1 MNNDFIPKEVS
12 DPIFTEEQ
20 IALRMKE
27 LGAQITQDYQGKSPL
42 LVAVL
47 KGAFLFLADLMREI
61 KLDLE
66 VDFIVVSSYG
76 SSIKSSGVVK
86 MVLDIAQS
94 IEGKD
99 VILVEDV
106 IDTGLTIEYLKHS
119 FEQRNPKSL
128 KICSLLLKE
137 GVVDP
142 TPHCDYVGFK
152 VPPDYVVG
160 YGFDVD
166 QKFRNIPYIAN
177 YLPVKGQTSKPE

>member
-1 MNNDFIPKEVS
+1 MGNEFIPKEVS
-12 DPIFTEEQ
+12 EPMFTKED
-20 IALRMKE
+20 IAKRLNE
-27 LGAQITQDYQGKSPL
+27 LGKEITNDYKGESPL
-42 LVAVL
+42 FVAVL
-47 KGAFLFLADLMREI
+47 KGAFLFLADLMREVE
-61 KLDLE
+61 LDLE

-76 SSIKSSGVVK
+76 NSTKSTGEVK
-86 MVLDIAQS
+86 MVLDLAQS

-106 IDTGLTIEYLKHS
+106 IDTGLTIEFLRHI

-128 KICSLLLKE
+128 KVCSLLLKE

-142 TPHCDYVGFK
+142 TPECDYVGFR

-166 QKFRNIPYIAN
+166 QKYRNIPYIAR
-177 YLPVKGQTSKPE
+177 YLPTEGQTSLPE